1 MKKFLLLINIFIIFN
16 TYSFA
21 NVKDYRNV
29 NSLEYELFRN
39 NQLIG
44 YHNYKFERKNEILTV
59 KSVVEFGISKL
70 GVKLY
75 QYNAKSE
82 EKYKNEIFFKFSA
95 KTVQNKKNKYVNIQL
110 NKGKNELTIDGS
122 SYKGPASKDF
132 IVGTWWNHEI
142 TKAEAQISAVSGR
155 VIKQKVTF
163 LGKEQV
169 KIGKKI
175 YNALHFN
182 FMSSDKNL
190 PKEKKLNTDIW
201 YDEKTN
207 LWIKAAFNKMGRWE
221 YRLKKYN

>member
-1 MKKFLLLINIFIIFN
+1 MKKFLLLINICIIFN

-21 NVKDYRNV
+21 NVKDYRNI

-44 YHNYKFERKNEILTV
+44 YHNYKFERENEILTV

-70 GVKLY
+70 GLKLY

-110 NKGKNELTIDGS
+110 KNDKNELIIDGS
-122 SYKGPASKDF
+122 SYKGPAPKDF

-142 TKAEAQISAVSGR
+142 TKAKAQISAVSGR
-155 VIKQKVTF
+155 VIRQKVTF

-169 KIGKKI
+169 TIGEKT

-207 LWIKAAFNKMGRWE
+207 LWIKAAFNKLGRWE